1 MNSYTVS
8 RPTPTPINRS
18 NQIGFVYYIGDEFTD
33 ESVRDVSVFGE
44 GLSQRQIRVDGV
56 WLNMIFL
63 LGEDQQYLFDPDF
76 NRIWSTEPAT

>member
-8 RPTPTPINRS
+8 RPTPTPINRA
-18 NQIGFVYYIGDEFTD
+18 NGIGFVYYIGNEFED
-33 ESVRDVSVFGE
+33 GSVRDVSEFGE

-63 LGEDQQYLFDPDF
+63 LGEDQQYLFDPDL